1 MHTNPVL
8 IICHKLFALN
18 VFFQNTLLNNFKNF
32 HSTYPVLCLYFYVV
46 FFLFILF
53 CFHFCCFLVII
64 GFGYLPLSLVMLN
77 GFTELVKLNCILT
90 LEIKSLDSEDVISI
104 YRGFNFLWQSWDH
117 MADLLTQSETGM
129 ILGSSFSI
137 EAVWSVSEVRG
148 LTTAYPRLLKGLIGL
163 WRLIGSLTQFE
174 FLFSFLE
181 PCERSSKCLENTEN
195 VESSLWFS
203 LASIPSNPAHLKSS
217 KPNS

>member
-1 MHTNPVL
+1 MS
-8 IICHKLFALN
+8 IF
-18 VFFQNTLLNNFKNF
+18 
-32 HSTYPVLCLYFYVV
+32 FYVI

-148 LTTAYPRLLKGLIGL
+148 LTTAPVHKARLLKGLIGL
-163 WRLIGSLTQFE
+163 WRLTGSLTQFE

-181 PCERSSKCLENTEN
+181 PCERSSKCLKNTEN

-203 LASIPSNPAHLKSS
+203 LASVPSNPAHLKSS
-217 KPNS
+217 KPNSYTSSFSV